1 MASHKLSLGSQTS
14 KQFKEGLIMAEA
26 VRIRSRNAARTRSRL
41 PAEAPRWAALAAG
54 SALAIIGL
62 TRRSKAGFALA
73 AGGGLLAIAGSRLNT
88 SPSQLV
94 ASSTMQLNCSP
105 QQAFD
110 FWRNLE
116 NLPSFMHHLDSV
128 SILGDRRSR
137 WVAIGPMGSRIHWD
151 AEIVTERPGELI
163 SWRSLPGSDIDVD
176 GYVEFRE
183 APGHRGTFVSANVI
197 YSPPAGKAGR
207 GLARL
212 MGKDPSFLMRQDLRR
227 FKALIE
233 AGEIPTVEG
242 QSHGPRS
249 RFVAAARALNPDE
262 PIRRDANIR
271 EVLEA
276 KRRLA

>member
-1 MASHKLSLGSQTS
+1 
-14 KQFKEGLIMAEA
+14 MAEA

-183 APGHRGTFVSANVI
+183 APGHRGTFISANVI
-197 YSPPAGKAGR
+197 YSPPAGKVSRA
-207 GLARL
+207 LARL

>member
-1 MASHKLSLGSQTS
+1 
-14 KQFKEGLIMAEA
+14 MAEA
-26 VRIRSRNAARTRSRL
+26 LRIRSGNATRTRSRL
-41 PAEAPRWAALAAG
+41 PANAPRWTALAAG

-62 TRRSKAGFALA
+62 TRRSKAGLALA
-73 AGGGLLAIAGSRLNT
+73 AGGGLLAVAGSRLNT

-94 ASSTMQLNCSP
+94 ASSTMQVNCTP

-116 NLPSFMHHLDSV
+116 NLPLFMHRLDSV
-128 SILGDRRSR
+128 STIGDRRSR
-137 WVAIGPMGSRIHWD
+137 WVALGPMGSRIHWD
-151 AEIVTERPGELI
+151 AEIVAERSGELI

-176 GYVEFRE
+176 GYVEFRQ
-183 APGHRGTFVSANVI
+183 APGQRGTFVSANVI
-197 YSPPAGKAGR
+197 YSPPAGNVGR
-207 GLARL
+207 AFARL
-212 MGKDPSFLMRQDLRR
+212 LGKDPAFLMRQDLRR

-249 RFVAAARALNPDE
+249 RLVAAARALNPDQ
-262 PIRRDANIR
+262 PIRRDASIR
-271 EVLEA
+271 EVLET